1 MILCCNGIRFFSI
14 RITSYPLKKQ
24 ILTTADLASSTCN
37 KTQQY
42 LSILLL
48 PTERRA
54 YNTSS
59 FLYPDTVLTAFG
71 NSRQYTGF
79 SESKDGT
86 HIVTAVEF
94 TCPDAAHHALEV
106 VQNPVPCVVLR
117 VLRRRTKRDEVVEC
131 ILVPNGDILHP
142 FVQSGGNISLAL
154 PEEFSSVW
162 RGLLGN
168 VRQSRTTA
176 QILQDVPPLAGGWK
190 IPAGRGRRNRTGRVI
205 IIGGLECGITVE
217 VAAIGADML
226 AISVTADVVVVIGF
240 RPACCKPLI
249 HTEKAPRLSCRDI
262 LHSHDKAMDITF
274 SA

>member
-1 MILCCNGIRFFSI
+1 MCG
-14 RITSYPLKKQ
+14 
-24 ILTTADLASSTCN
+24 
-37 KTQQY
+37 
-42 LSILLL
+42 
-48 PTERRA
+48 
-54 YNTSS
+54 TSS
-59 FLYPDTVLTAFG
+59 A
-71 NSRQYTGF
+71 
-79 SESKDGT
+79 
-86 HIVTAVEF
+86 
-94 TCPDAAHHALEV
+94 
-106 VQNPVPCVVLR
+106 
-117 VLRRRTKRDEVVEC
+117 RRRTKRDEVVEC

-240 RPACCKPLI
+240 RPACCKPSSIPKRPHACLVAI
-249 HTEKAPRLSCRDI
+249 FFTAMTRPWTLPSPPNFSFFLCTDTALVRLENDADDFSRLHRRFVRLFRNQIPRRTVIFRAVEVSDAGNARFGIGDVLYGFRRAVHLVSLVFPYDRMGRGRGDGK
-262 LHSHDKAMDITF
+262 LPVPPS
-274 SA
+274 

>member
-1 MILCCNGIRFFSI
+1 MI
-14 RITSYPLKKQ
+14 
-24 ILTTADLASSTCN
+24 
-37 KTQQY
+37 
-42 LSILLL
+42 
-48 PTERRA
+48 
-54 YNTSS
+54 
-59 FLYPDTVLTAFG
+59 
-71 NSRQYTGF
+71 
-79 SESKDGT
+79 
-86 HIVTAVEF
+86 
-94 TCPDAAHHALEV
+94 
-106 VQNPVPCVVLR
+106 LR

-154 PEEFSSVW
+154 PEESFSDVWVW

-190 IPAGRGRRNRTGRVI
+190 IPAGSGRWNRAGRVVAV
-205 IIGGLECGITVE
+205 GSRDCGLVGEA
-217 VAAIGADML
+217 AAIGSYMF

-249 HTEKAPRLSCRDI
+249 HTEKAPRLPCRDI

>member
-1 MILCCNGIRFFSI
+1 M
-14 RITSYPLKKQ
+14 YP
-24 ILTTADLASSTCN
+24 C
-37 KTQQY
+37 
-42 LSILLL
+42 
-48 PTERRA
+48 
-54 YNTSS
+54 
-59 FLYPDTVLTAFG
+59 
-71 NSRQYTGF
+71 
-79 SESKDGT
+79 
-86 HIVTAVEF
+86 
-94 TCPDAAHHALEV
+94 
-106 VQNPVPCVVLR
+106 
-117 VLRRRTKRDEVVEC
+117 
-131 ILVPNGDILHP
+131 PNGDILHP